1 MLLVGL
7 IVGYICHDGAISGM
21 WNAAVAGAFGTIVA
35 AILFVIIATFGGALF
50 GIFGGLVG
58 FTVSGITTV
67 FIVLGYLIYY
77 AIVMGIAGGVGGLL
91 SSKK

>member
-1 MLLVGL
+1 MVSLPVLCRYQKIIKKCL
-7 IVGYICHDGAISGM
+7 QNTMS
-21 WNAAVAGAFGTIVA
+21 AV
-35 AILFVIIATFGGALF
+35 LFVIIATFGGALF

-77 AIVMGIAGGVGGLL
+77 AIVMGIAGGVGGLI

>member
-1 MLLVGL
+1 MHITNL
-7 IVGYICHDGAISGM
+7 I
-21 WNAAVAGAFGTIVA
+21 
-35 AILFVIIATFGGALF
+35 
-50 GIFGGLVG
+50 GLVG

-77 AIVMGIAGGVGGLL
+77 AIVMGIAGGVGGLI